1 MFIFSKALDQL
12 ICGNFLKM
20 NPITDSPG
28 DLPEIK
34 RNYVFVFLK
43 TVFGTTR
50 KCVKYSALGL
60 TLKLSLRM
68 TENESYKVNTNKII
82 YNADLG
88 NLF

>member
-1 MFIFSKALDQL
+1 MFIFSKVLDQL
-12 ICGNFLKM
+12 ICGNFLKI
-20 NPITDSPG
+20 NPIIDSSG

-43 TVFGTTR
+43 TIFGTTR

-68 TENESYKVNTNKII
+68 NHTE
-82 YNADLG
+82 
-88 NLF
+88 